1 MITGRYVITL
11 RSTFARLMKLDTLLY
26 LLCYELLVVHVHT
39 LDKSSTLAVLEVTV
53 SHWPFRDQ
61 FQHLADQ
68 NSIWSA
74 KFPVHC

>member
-1 MITGRYVITL
+1 MENIEY
-11 RSTFARLMKLDTLLY
+11 LY
-26 LLCYELLVVHVHT
+26 IYINLYNCVVHVHT
-39 LDKSSTLAVLEVTV
+39 LDKSNTLAVLEVTV
-53 SHWPFRDQ
+53 SHRPVRDQ

>member
-1 MITGRYVITL
+1 
-11 RSTFARLMKLDTLLY
+11 MKLDTLLY

-61 FQHLADQ
+61 FQYLADQ

-74 KFPVHC
+74 KFPLHCKWDSTQ